1 MVDLNDSLIKEFR
14 ANKGRVDSAGL
25 GVCPVL
31 LHTRDADND
40 TERITPVLS
49 LRDNHDWFVAVPDEE
64 SLREPTW
71 VANLR
76 AHPDVVVEAPVDNEI
91 RTIAVHAEERNSRT
105 LPSVIRLVP
114 REAEDQADCSSIPAP
129 VAFDAP
135 VAPDDSARDI
145 SVRRPDTDESLAH
158 YGVVGDNYTMVLSGE
173 DTAGRYAL
181 IDMLVPA
188 GGGPPPHRHDFEE
201 MFYVLEGQIDIN
213 FRGETTVVNAGEV
226 VNIPARAP
234 HFFYNSTDADARML
248 CLVSP
253 SGLDDYFSQW
263 GQPLPTRTARND
275 LSAEE
280 AQRSLST
287 ALEIGPHYAIENLP
301 PT

>member
-25 GVCPVL
+25 GVGPVL

-91 RTIAVHAEERNSRT
+91 RTIAAHAEESKGGT

-114 REAEDQADCSSIPAP
+114 REIEDQADSAPIPAP
-129 VAFDAP
+129 VAIDAR
-135 VAPDDSARDI
+135 VAPDDSTRDI
-145 SVRRPDTDESLAH
+145 SVRRPDTDESLPH

-201 MFYVLEGQIDIN
+201 MFYVLEGQIDIT

-234 HFFYNSTDADARML
+234 HFFHNSTDADARML

-253 SGLDDYFSQW
+253 PGLNHYFSQW
-263 GQPLPTRTARND
+263 GQPLPTRTAHND

-280 AQRSLST
+280 AQRSLSM
-287 ALEIGPHYAIENLP
+287 ALELGPRYAIENLP
-301 PT
+301 PI

>member
-1 MVDLNDSLIKEFR
+1 MIDPDDTISKESSTD
-14 ANKGRVDSAGL
+14 NGRVDSAGF
-25 GVCPVL
+25 
-31 LHTRDADND
+31 D
-40 TERITPVLS
+40 
-49 LRDNHDWFVAVPDEE
+49 
-64 SLREPTW
+64 
-71 VANLR
+71 
-76 AHPDVVVEAPVDNEI
+76 
-91 RTIAVHAEERNSRT
+91 
-105 LPSVIRLVP
+105 
-114 REAEDQADCSSIPAP
+114 PARS
-129 VAFDAP
+129 P
-135 VAPDDSARDI
+135 VAPDDPARTI

-158 YGVVGDNYTMVLSGE
+158 YGVVGDNYTMVLNAE

-201 MFYVLEGQIDIN
+201 MFYVLEGQIDAT
-213 FRGETTVVNAGEV
+213 FRGQTTIINAGEV

-234 HFFYNSTDADARML
+234 HFFHNSTDVDARML

-253 SGLDDYFSQW
+253 PGLDDYFSQW
-263 GQPLPTRTARND
+263 GQPLPTRTALND